1 MTRICGVTAAVI
13 GCLTSAALAQ
23 APAAPTIDLSTITS
37 LNCTFTVG
45 AQVVWAKDG
54 TPSTKVKEGPVLNV
68 TIRKIDSA
76 DGTAELVTPNQA
88 EGIVQVYGW
97 NMHILEASRSGRML
111 ITTVFGR
118 EGHDKKLKAVHTRTD
133 YLPIDL
139 PGFISE
145 PEATQYYGECE
156 ASR

>member
-1 MTRICGVTAAVI
+1 MTAAVAV
-13 GCLTSAALAQ
+13 CLTCAALAQ
-23 APAAPTIDLSTITS
+23 VPATPTIDLTTITS
-37 LNCTFTVG
+37 LNCTFATG

-54 TPSTKVKEGPVLNV
+54 TISVKVKEGAVLNV
-68 TIRKIDSA
+68 TIRKIDAA
-76 DGTAELVTPNQA
+76 DGTAELVSPNQA

-118 EGHDKKLKAVHTRTD
+118 EGRDKKLKAVHTRTD

-139 PGFISE
+139 PGFTSE

-156 ASR
+156 AGR